1 MKRVL
6 LWFPLILLIL
16 AVPKLSAADEFLRW
30 PADAKGVDA
39 DLRTWSLPK
48 VLGAIAQATGW
59 QVYVEPGVDQ
69 QISVKFK
76 NLPPGDALKRL
87 LGSLSY
93 KMTPETNGVT
103 LIHVFQTSPRN
114 ATQFVLAPESP
125 TKRSKNLIPNELI
138 VTLKPGGDIDKLAR
152 ELGAKV
158 VGKIDGL
165 NTYRLQF
172 ADEAAAGA
180 GRQAL
185 TDNSQVAQIDSNY
198 SMERP
203 VVADAFGP
211 TGNATIN
218 LKPVAKGAGNQ
229 LIVGLIDMP
238 VQPLGYGMDE
248 FILKAISA
256 AGPSNPDPNSPT
268 HYPAMAETI
277 LRGVSSM
284 SEQNTSNVRILPV
297 DVYGNNTSTTDP
309 NNHISTKTWDNR
321 GRLASE
327 TGADRQKRPCV
338 VRPRRE
344 PEVTGTRPQAQP
356 MPGKGEQQRKILP
369 AGDAKKRAGRDARA
383 QREDEHA
390 EQRGSARLEPMRPD
404 VHFPVFP
411 VRHESLTTAEKPA
424 ATGTIEVEPFP
435 HVGSFPNRKIAEIR
449 QAGEHERQ
457 PDAGKE

>member
-1 MKRVL
+1 M
-6 LWFPLILLIL
+6 
-16 AVPKLSAADEFLRW
+16 
-30 PADAKGVDA
+30 
-39 DLRTWSLPK
+39 
-48 VLGAIAQATGW
+48 
-59 QVYVEPGVDQ
+59 
-69 QISVKFK
+69 
-76 NLPPGDALKRL
+76 
-87 LGSLSY
+87 
-93 KMTPETNGVT
+93 
-103 LIHVFQTSPRN
+103 
-114 ATQFVLAPESP
+114 
-125 TKRSKNLIPNELI
+125 
-138 VTLKPGGDIDKLAR
+138 AR

-218 LKPVAKGAGNQ
+218 LKPIAKGAGNQ

-297 DVYGNNTSTTDP
+297 DVYGNNTSTTTYAVAYGIWLAI
-309 NNHISTKTWDNR
+309 NNGAMVINLSLGSDGNSSFLHSVITSGSQQGVIFFGAAGNTPVTTPTYPAAYPEVVAVSAGDKNGNIASYANR
-321 GRLASE
+321 GSFIDAVAPGSAMVYFNGRSYY
-327 TGADRQKRPCV
+327 
-338 VRPRRE
+338 
-344 PEVTGTRPQAQP
+344 VTGTSVSTAFASG
-356 MPGKGEQQRKILP
+356 MAAGLVDSTGKSL
-369 AGDAKKRAGRDARA
+369 
-383 QREDEHA
+383 
-390 EQRGSARLEPMRPD
+390 SAAASA
-404 VHFPVFP
+404 V
-411 VRHESLTTAEKPA
+411 TTTLAPK
-424 ATGTIEVEPFP
+424 
-435 HVGSFPNRKIAEIR
+435 
-449 QAGEHERQ
+449 Q
-457 PDAGKE
+457 GK